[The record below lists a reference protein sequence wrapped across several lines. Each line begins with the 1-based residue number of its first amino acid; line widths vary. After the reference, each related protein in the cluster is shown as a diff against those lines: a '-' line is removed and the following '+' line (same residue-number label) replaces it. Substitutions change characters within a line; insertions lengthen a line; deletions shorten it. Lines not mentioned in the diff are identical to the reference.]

1 MKSKHFHLLVEIGL
15 IASAGGAHNGVQ
27 KGGGLHSGKVQPE
40 FRQLSIADNK
50 RRRSEQRR
58 VLHRGSQ

>member
-1 MKSKHFHLLVEIGL
+1 MKTKQVHLLVEIGL
-15 IASAGGAHNGVQ
+15 IPSAGGAHDGVQ

-40 FRQLSIADNK
+40 FGQLSIAEN

-58 VLHRGSQ
+58 VFQRGGQ